1 MIYANNLTDLKIC
14 INKKFLLSL
23 FYLSKLQYT
32 WTCDFTFFSLE
43 IMLIPTIFGHG
54 NMGIVAT
61 YFENK
66 LRTENYFQNALN
78 LAQSYELSIFFKGLE
93 KIKVYYEGISTF

>member
-1 MIYANNLTDLKIC
+1 MRQLQ
-14 INKKFLLSL
+14 INSSGKQLSL
-23 FYLSKLQYT
+23 
-32 WTCDFTFFSLE
+32 
-43 IMLIPTIFGHG
+43 G
-54 NMGIVAT
+54 MGIVAT